1 MNIWQEQAVVDPFPP
16 LRVLLN
22 SARIDLTWRPDHAV
36 RTFSI
41 LPHLPQQ
48 WLPDE
53 VQDPSP
59 PAVYSSSSSSSWS
72 ITREANRVLR
82 ALGDYEK
89 QQHNYRKQVAART
102 TSAINKLLAK
112 CRFHRMR
119 FAWFRGQD
127 VSDQTCM
134 LASVAGRLK
143 AGAPVS
149 GFPRCSFDL

>member
-1 MNIWQEQAVVDPFPP
+1 MNIWQEQAVVDPFPT
-16 LRVLLN
+16 LRVLLDPVR
-22 SARIDLTWRPDHAV
+22 SDLTWRPDHAV

-53 VQDPSP
+53 GQDPSP

-72 ITREANRVLR
+72 ITREGNRVLR
-82 ALGDYEK
+82 ALGDYET
-89 QQHNYRKQVAART
+89 QQHNYREQLAVRT
-102 TSAINKLLAK
+102 TSAINKLLVK

-127 VSDQTCM
+127 VST
-134 LASVAGRLK
+134 SVAGRLK
-143 AGAPVS
+143 AQGRSPCERFS
-149 GFPRCSFDL
+149 TLLL